1 MENNRGRVS
10 GSVGRLLPQPV
21 AFLSLSALFPAHQS
35 NAATAAIKK
44 NTTTSSPPN
53 SSAHLLSIFP
63 LHPPSLSF
71 PSFSY
76 HLVRSGHPQPRE
88 IRSTQNITWRDQER
102 WGDGFMVLHVAISFV
117 TMSLVI
123 NGEAVE
129 KVKTAAMSS
138 SSSPVLEA
146 DILLSLTPEILD
158 DILAWLPF
166 KEVFHTCCVS
176 HESVP
181 GLAVRFCEKYS
192 PGVVTTVLTY
202 CAAPQA
208 RFNVMRIRSLNL
220 EFESSCSDVHRGI
233 GLVFPAAES
242 AIYDYGDLSDLR
254 LRNCKL
260 PPPPPPPA
268 LPFAG
273 FPRLTKLDLCSV
285 ALDAGARDCRRAG
298 SRRPAFG

>member
-1 MENNRGRVS
+1 
-10 GSVGRLLPQPV
+10 
-21 AFLSLSALFPAHQS
+21 
-35 NAATAAIKK
+35 
-44 NTTTSSPPN
+44 
-53 SSAHLLSIFP
+53 
-63 LHPPSLSF
+63 
-71 PSFSY
+71 
-76 HLVRSGHPQPRE
+76 
-88 IRSTQNITWRDQER
+88 
-102 WGDGFMVLHVAISFV
+102 
-117 TMSLVI
+117 MSLVI

-129 KVKTAAMSS
+129 K
-138 SSSPVLEA
+138 
-146 DILLSLTPEILD
+146 
-158 DILAWLPF
+158 
-166 KEVFHTCCVS
+166 
-176 HESVP
+176 
-181 GLAVRFCEKYS
+181 
-192 PGVVTTVLTY
+192 
-202 CAAPQA
+202 
-208 RFNVMRIRSLNL
+208 RIRSLNL